1 MSLQFVMILM
11 TVCFLLETYFYRWLH
26 YNLYIERSAG
36 VYKVIAFSLI
46 HKVLE
51 LRSLHKLTV

>member
-1 MSLQFVMILM
+1 MILM

-36 VYKVIAFSLI
+36 VYKVIAFRLI
-46 HKVLE
+46 HKVFE
-51 LRSLHKLTV
+51 LRSLHKLTA